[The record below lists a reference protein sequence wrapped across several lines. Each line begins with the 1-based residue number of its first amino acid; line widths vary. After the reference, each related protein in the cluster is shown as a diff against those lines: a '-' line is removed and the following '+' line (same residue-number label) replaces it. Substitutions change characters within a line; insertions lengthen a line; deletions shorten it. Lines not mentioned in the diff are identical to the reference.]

1 VPVFRILHLNENQDL
16 KNYKNRKRWRSLQN
30 TPVGSVENNKP
41 FDKEK
46 VKKMTFQILYSHKKF
61 FHQDGDWMDP
71 IIKKRTNALRLQA
84 APLVVFTKNI

>member
-1 VPVFRILHLNENQDL
+1 MKIKIL
-16 KNYKNRKRWRSLQN
+16 KIIKNRKRWRSLQN

-46 VKKMTFQILYSHKKF
+46 VKEMNIQILYSHKKF

>member
-1 VPVFRILHLNENQDL
+1 MKIKIL
-16 KNYKNRKRWRSLQN
+16 KIIKNRKRWRSLQN

-46 VKKMTFQILYSHKKF
+46 VKEMTFQILYSHKMF

-71 IIKKRTNALRLQA
+71 MIKKRPNALRLQA
-84 APLVVFTKNI
+84 TPLVVFMKKNITFL